1 MKAAVFH
8 GPRDVRTEDV
18 PDPVLLPGDVLIR
31 IRACGI
37 CGSDLHAY
45 KHGLFPELGVPVDS
59 GRILGHEFSGDVAR
73 IEGEVPGIS
82 PGDRVTS
89 IFMGGNAELV
99 RIPALVTPAV
109 FRLPDNVSYEE
120 AATVEPLANSVH
132 AVGLANVS
140 GGETCVVLGVGIIG
154 LGVIQ
159 VLKTKAPGTII
170 AVDLSDR
177 RLEMA
182 KELGAEVVINAAR
195 EDAYARVIDLTGSV
209 PIGWTETAEPA
220 ANVDVVFDC
229 AGAAIGQEGS
239 SLQEGLRLV
248 KENGKVIV
256 VAVPERP
263 VEIQSGLVVRKGAA
277 IIGSWAW
284 TLDEFREA
292 LALIADKRVER
303 QCLVTHEFPLE
314 RAKEAYETA
323 LSADECIKVV
333 LKP

>member
-1 MKAAVFH
+1 M
-8 GPRDVRTEDV
+8 
-18 PDPVLLPGDVLIR
+18 PDPALTPGDVLIR

-37 CGSDLHAY
+37 CGSDLHTY
-45 KHGLFPELGVPVDS
+45 KHGLFPELGVPVGS
-59 GRILGHEFSGDVAR
+59 GRILGHEFSGDVM
-73 IEGEVPGIS
+73 ETDGEVPGVGV
-82 PGDRVTS
+82 GDRVTS
-89 IFMGGNAELV
+89 IFMGGAAELA

-120 AATVEPLANSVH
+120 GATVEPLANSLH
-132 AVGLANVS
+132 AVGLADVS
-140 GGETCVVLGVGIIG
+140 GGETCVVLGVGVIG

-159 VLKTKAPGTII
+159 VLRAKAPGRII

-182 KELGAEVVINAAR
+182 RQLGADLTINAAK
-195 EDAYARVIDLTGSV
+195 EDAYARVLESV
-209 PIGWTETAEPA
+209 GFVPVGFSESAEAA

-229 AGAAIGQEGS
+229 AGAGLEREGS
-239 SLQEGLRLV
+239 GLQEGLRMV

-263 VEIQSGLVVRKGAA
+263 VEFQSGLLVRKGAS

-292 LALIADKRVER
+292 LGLISTRRVDR
-303 QCLVTHEFPLE
+303 QCLITHEFPLE
-314 RAKEAYETA
+314 KASEAYETA
-323 LSADECIKVV
+323 LSADECIKVM